1 MMRTVFL
8 VLASVAKADDSII
21 VLPAPQ
27 NTSAAKALLVYVPG
41 GLVPN
46 TYYSP
51 VLQKMQEKLTGKVD
65 LWVSIVSCPSP
76 GLCIPSFATA
86 NITAAFDAGRLASGI
101 QDPKEIWF
109 GGHSLGGVAADYHVS
124 KFDNGTAIQGG
135 ALVWGDY
142 IFEGPDK
149 LVNYPVPV
157 LSLLGEVNFGSARP
171 FKMAPYFAAANA
183 AGEDTLHRS
192 PVVVI
197 KDIDHSDMCEGFHVE
212 GDLPS
217 ATTPEKAVD
226 AIADLSATFMA
237 SQILKD
243 KDSKRKMDEH
253 LSFTREYMKPV
264 NEALSLDSHSSKW
277 CETMQN
283 VLAGPYASKI
293 TITSQYSDSEWLEP
307 SAELQ
312 DDGTVKVV
320 VTGQNV
326 YENANA
332 FAWPPS
338 DPWPF
343 FGALQSNLGVPAV
356 DHNSPLEQGCRL
368 VSRTKIA
375 KLLGGKSNE
384 PKDFCKRAN
393 EKAWDWALFHA
404 PPRSVARYESASPCN
419 NCTRGWR
426 VSTGE
431 DSTTDDF
438 ETFAN
443 SSLVFSPEAEQMNI
457 VSPVFSSDD
466 EHACKLLSPSRALDF
481 LMLDS
486 FLESTYKAPT
496 RFVV

>member
-1 MMRTVFL
+1 L
-8 VLASVAKADDSII
+8 LLASVAKADDSII
-21 VLPAPQ
+21 VLPALQ
-27 NTSAAKALLVYVPG
+27 NTSGAKALLVYVPG

-51 VLQKMQEKLTGKVD
+51 ALQKMQEKLAGKVD

-86 NITAAFDAGRLASGI
+86 NLTAALDAGRLASGI
-101 QDPKEIWF
+101 QDPKEVWF

-124 KFDNGTAIQGG
+124 KYDNGTEIQGG
-135 ALVWGDY
+135 ALIWGDY
-142 IFEGPDK
+142 IFEGPKK

-171 FKMAPYFAAANA
+171 FKMAPYFAAAEA
-183 AGEDTLHRS
+183 AGAATLHRS

-243 KDSKRKMDEH
+243 VESKGKMEKH

-264 NEALSLDSHSSKW
+264 NEALKLDSHSAQW
-277 CETMQN
+277 CETLQDL
-283 VLAGPYASKI
+283 LAGPYASKI
-293 TITSQYSDSEWLEP
+293 SVTSQYSDSEWAEP
-307 SAELQ
+307 SAVLQ
-312 DDGTVKVV
+312 DDGTVSVV

-343 FGALQSNLGVPAV
+343 FSGLQSTLGVPAV
-356 DHNSPLEQGCRL
+356 DHNSAAQQGCRL

-375 KLLGGKSNE
+375 KLLGMTSNE
-384 PKDFCKRAN
+384 PKDFCKKAN

-404 PPRSVARYESASPCN
+404 LPRSLARYESSAPCN
-419 NCTRGWR
+419 NCTRAWR
-426 VSTGE
+426 LSVGE

-443 SSLVFSPEAEQMNI
+443 STFVFSPEGEKMNV
-457 VSPVFSSDD
+457 VSPVFSSED

-481 LMLDS
+481 LLLDA
-486 FLESTYKAPT
+486 FGESTYSAPT
-496 RFVV
+496 QFVV